1 MKNYTLIGNTP
12 MINITYRYQGKEKH
26 IYVKLE
32 MFMKKHTIIGNTPMI
47 NITYRYKGKENN
59 IYAKLEMFNVTGSI
73 KDRVAYY
80 IINNAKEKGILKENM
95 PIIEATSGNTGIS
108 LSALGAY
115 YKHPVY
121 IFMPDWASKER
132 IELMKLYGAN
142 ITLISKEEGGFIK
155 CVEEAKKLAKELNGF
170 LANQFE
176 NEDNILAHYETT
188 GKEILEQL
196 KEKKIGGFVS
206 GVGTGGTLMGI
217 GKRLKETDNQIKIY
231 ALEPEKMPILS
242 KGKIL
247 GQHKIEGIGDDF
259 VPDIFKRNTEIIEKD
274 ILLIND
280 DDAMNMARKL
290 AKQLGLGVGISS
302 GANFIGAVL
311 AQEKLEE
318 NVEGKV
324 EVNEENVLEENNK
337 ESIVTVFADDNKKYL
352 STDLV
357 NNMKNNKYFMSNNVE
372 LLNYEEII

>member
-1 MKNYTLIGNTP
+1 
-12 MINITYRYQGKEKH
+12 
-26 IYVKLE
+26 
-32 MFMKKHTIIGNTPMI
+32 MKKHTIIGNTPMI

-80 IINNAKEKGILKENM
+80 IIKNAKERRILKDNM

-324 EVNEENVLEENNK
+324 EGNEENVLEENNK
-337 ESIVTVFADDNKKYL
+337 ESIVTVFVDDNKKYL
-352 STDLV
+352 STDLGKGIV
-357 NNMKNNKYFMSNNVE
+357 RNTSFISNQVE
-372 LLNYEEII
+372 LLDYEIV

>member
-1 MKNYTLIGNTP
+1 
-12 MINITYRYQGKEKH
+12 
-26 IYVKLE
+26 
-32 MFMKKHTIIGNTPMI
+32 MKKHTIIGNTPMI

-59 IYAKLEMFNVTGSI
+59 IYAKLEMFNITGSI

-80 IINNAKEKGILKENM
+80 IIKNAKERKILKDNM
-95 PIIEATSGNTGIS
+95 PIVEATSGNTGIS
-108 LSALGAY
+108 LSVLGAY

-132 IELMKLYGAN
+132 IGLMKLYGAN

-324 EVNEENVLEENNK
+324 EGNEENILEENNK
-337 ESIVTVFADDNKKYL
+337 ESIVTVFVDDNKKYL